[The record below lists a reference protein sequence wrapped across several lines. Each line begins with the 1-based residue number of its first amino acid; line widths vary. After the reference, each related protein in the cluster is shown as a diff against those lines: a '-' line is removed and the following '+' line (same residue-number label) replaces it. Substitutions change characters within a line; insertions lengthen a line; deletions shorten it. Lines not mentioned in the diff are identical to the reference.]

1 MKTTRFFAFFLCL
14 SLLLSCGLLTAAAEE
29 KYRSVQVYQ
38 LEGEAEVLR
47 NSASIQPYLNMM
59 LENEDHVST
68 FSESWIYLKM
78 DEDKYLLAEPETRF
92 LLQASGSGSRTRTVI
107 RLESGAL
114 ISHLVN
120 PLQDG
125 SSYEVVTPNSTMAV
139 RGTSFRVYVWFDSD
153 GVSHTLLQVFEGTV
167 AVQLL
172 YPDGSLSTETR
183 FFKTGQAIRIW
194 GNDTISEYEEGP
206 FSIRYSNLHSHTLE
220 FLGIGIQN
228 LSGYDISAFAL
239 GIAKRKAALREDIR
253 ELWEADRRSY
263 PYGKKAAIVRP
274 SAPPDGGYS
283 RATEPGPSNE
293 RGGGKNPN
301 GGPDGGGP
309 YPIGP

>member
-14 SLLLSCGLLTAAAEE
+14 CLLFSCGVLTAAAEQ

-38 LEGEAEVLR
+38 LDGEAEVLR
-47 NSASIQPYLNMM
+47 SSAAISPYVNMM
-59 LENEDHVST
+59 LENGDQVST
-68 FSESWIYLKM
+68 FSESWMYLKM

-92 LLQASGSGSRTRTVI
+92 LLQASGGGSKTRTII
-107 RLESGAL
+107 RLENGAL
-114 ISHLVN
+114 ISHLID

-139 RGTSFRVYVWFDSD
+139 RGTSFRVFVWFDPD
-153 GVSHTLLQVFEGTV
+153 GISHTLLQVFEGTV
-167 AVQLL
+167 EVRLT
-172 YPDGSLSTETR
+172 YPDGSSGADAR
-183 FFKTGQAIRIW
+183 FFTTGQAVLIW
-194 GNDTISEYEEGP
+194 GNGTFSDYEEGP
-206 FSIRYSNLHSHTLE
+206 FSIRYRTLRFRTLE
-220 FLGIGIQN
+220 FLELGLQN

-239 GIAKRKAALREDIR
+239 ATAKRKAALREDIR
-253 ELWEADRRSY
+253 ELWEAGRLSY
-263 PYGKKAAIVRP
+263 PYGRKGTPVR
-274 SAPPDGGYS
+274 SSDPPDGGYS